1 MLVRLES
8 AMARTDLVEQMVLI
22 PEPDSRASQEYSS
35 NQPINLVVGYNA
47 SPRSQA
53 ALDLTMCIAH

>member
-8 AMARTDLVEQMVLI
+8 AMARTDLVAQMVLI

-35 NQPINLVVGYNA
+35 IPTN
-47 SPRSQA
+47 
-53 ALDLTMCIAH
+53 